1 MAALRSPEQAWRHG
15 QDYQRLTLRMCW
27 ASRAGI
33 SPRRKMALALKT
45 CESLHMKAMIQRR
58 PSEVCTVSVKM

>member
-1 MAALRSPEQAWRHG
+1 MAALSKHG
-15 QDYQRLTLRMCW
+15 ATRTELPLTLRLCW